1 MPSACLSEQKSC
13 PWDWRRPLPGVLCE
27 PSLPLLHLL
36 GAGLGKIRVVGF
48 FIFAVFLCFYRKVE
62 KCTRNAFILPIVK
75 IKTCN
80 KLMGMPHRS
89 ERPSAVMVPVASD
102 ADPTSVLCH
111 QGQQEPSGSLGGA
124 GSAYVHTTWPRV
136 HGGGECGRLLTLPY
150 LALPLAELPSRR
162 FFKAQQGR
170 GGCGPWPSV
179 TPVEALGTSCCLVGV
194 SYAGWRSQPW
204 EAITDGCLG
213 KAWNGLDGWG
223 VRPGCSWLCGSCL

>member
-27 PSLPLLHLL
+27 PSLPLLHLV

-136 HGGGECGRLLTLPY
+136 HSGSECGHLLTLPY
-150 LALPLAELPSRR
+150 LASCRAAIQKVLQGPARAWWVWTLAICHTCGSTWDFLLP
-162 FFKAQQGR
+162 
-170 GGCGPWPSV
+170 GGCELCR
-179 TPVEALGTSCCLVGV
+179 VEVPALGSH
-194 SYAGWRSQPW
+194 Y
-204 EAITDGCLG
+204 
-213 KAWNGLDGWG
+213 
-223 VRPGCSWLCGSCL
+223 